1 MPLGE
6 ILELKNFKIMEQIF
20 KDNPKLD
27 VAYKTTDGKFFFLEN
42 DARNHATNLENK
54 KVIKVERTE
63 ENPTSDN
70 EEPKG
75 DLTDSVKNIISEEK
89 KALDGITNEVQELKE
104 DTSNEDVKWLEDE
117 QKEVQQEPNTE
128 AVEPV
133 AENEPT
139 APVENAET
147 TSVETKKTKSKAKK

>member
-1 MPLGE
+1 
-6 ILELKNFKIMEQIF
+6 MEQIF

-63 ENPTSDN
+63 EALISDDNTPIVSDDIKGN

-89 KALDGITNEVQELKE
+89 KALDEITNEVQELKE
-104 DTSNEDVKWLEDE
+104 DTPDEDVKGLEDE
-117 QKEVQQEPNTE
+117 TKEIQQEPNTE

-133 AENEPT
+133 AENKPT

>member
-1 MPLGE
+1 
-6 ILELKNFKIMEQIF
+6 MEQIF

>member
-1 MPLGE
+1 
-6 ILELKNFKIMEQIF
+6 MEQIF

-63 ENPTSDN
+63 ETPTSDNEEPDITDDIKGN

-104 DTSNEDVKWLEDE
+104 DTSNEDGKVLEDE
-117 QKEVQQEPNTE
+117 TKEIQQEPNTE

-133 AENEPT
+133 VENEPT
-139 APVENAET
+139 APVENTET
-147 TSVETKKTKSKAKK
+147 KSVKTKKTKSKAKK

>member
-1 MPLGE
+1 
-6 ILELKNFKIMEQIF
+6 MEQIF

-54 KVIKVERTE
+54 KVIKVERPE

-89 KALDGITNEVQELKE
+89 KALDEITNEVQELKE
-104 DTSNEDVKWLEDE
+104 DTFNEDVKGLEDE

-128 AVEPV
+128 VVEPV

>member
-1 MPLGE
+1 
-6 ILELKNFKIMEQIF
+6 MEQIF

-54 KVIKVERTE
+54 KVIKVERPE

-89 KALDGITNEVQELKE
+89 KVLEEITNEVQELKE
-104 DTSNEDVKWLEDE
+104 DTSNEDVKGLEDE

-128 AVEPV
+128 VVEPV

-139 APVENAET
+139 APVENAEMP
-147 TSVETKKTKSKAKK
+147 SVETKKTKSKAKK